1 MSAREQKAGPTVGE
15 LINVPPIRTVIQ
27 LLDARSENRSVT
39 SEIAET
45 FVITD
50 EIEEYLRQFLEAL
63 ALPGGAGAFLKGH
76 YGSGKSHFLS
86 FLTMLIEGSTQQ
98 ITLTGPLQKSKENLR
113 GKRFFTVLIPLFLF
127 NAKES
132 LDEIV
137 LVSCQKALSAALHKT
152 VNLSNSTK
160 LLESFN
166 NYILPKEKA
175 FLERL
180 SLSEEAWHSLC
191 ANSPGGAA
199 EKALAFL
206 QNLPSN
212 PLSFHFDRRE
222 AFGAIR
228 NLLRSSGYAGLVL
241 IIDELSEFLRAKPS
255 AREFNEDIRSLQF
268 LGEWSAHE
276 PLWIICSLQE
286 HIEDV
291 GFIEQD
297 IYKRIKDR
305 YRFRFTLSTKHIESL
320 IEKRVLVKR
329 EGSRTIIDGVYRKL
343 LSSFPYLTITADN
356 FFKIY
361 PLHPSTLS
369 MLEHLMGLFSQH
381 RGIVDFLRTAV
392 GGDPD
397 RAIPSLLP
405 EQCDRLLTC
414 DAIFDHF
421 KEKIKET
428 VEIAPYYHVAYC
440 SLQEDIERIFQK
452 ELDRKIAL
460 KMVKIMILT
469 ELSPLEKRKTAGE
482 LADLVVERVS
492 SLDASINYD
501 YAREV
506 ILDRLVS
513 ESGYVGK
520 AETQEDRRP
529 RYFID
534 LTANVNSLVQK
545 RTREILRTFEMDSAA
560 WRELLTMMN
569 AVYLPFKE
577 HLEGK
582 SGPCRIYTKWDYTAR
597 EGWLILCDLTD
608 VMPGELEHLEG
619 TLRKSEQDYILLM
632 GFPGSAET
640 QWRHLKDLF
649 AYVKSSPYAGAIS
662 GWVPA
667 QPDDRELESLAV
679 TYAHSILR
687 RRVTDLPE
695 DREIASY
702 LDELLE
708 KEKAYLR
715 EIITKL
721 YFEGSFVTAAGEVLS
736 SPKELELL
744 PFPRL
749 VARIVAPALEM
760 IYPRHREIRPF
771 SDGYNQA
778 TLEKAANLLFQGSRL
793 PVKEAE
799 DKGVLAAVE
808 SAIIPLGLVR
818 RAQNSFQITADPSK
832 TPFLGEILEYL
843 IAGRPVPLDDIY
855 LKMRKGP
862 FGVIRPLFN
871 TAVAFLIHTG
881 LLTPYNGLIVTASP
895 SLKKLFT
902 FEINAV
908 GEGKLIERELMD
920 FLGAASFIWGHEV
933 ETSPFTMA
941 IQRSLWEKAASGLKT
956 ISEKVKRLREAL
968 TRIRSYSVA
977 SLLPLEELE
986 SSAAGVEDFLAVIPL
1001 NADSKQGIERILGE
1015 LRERPE
1021 LPEACT
1027 KIEKHLA
1034 FLSGD
1039 FEFFQRQHG
1048 YLSNSM
1054 LVIPMETPY
1063 AKLAEKKAQ
1072 CLRKL
1077 SNAGQAVT
1085 HGEAGELFAEIQHFI
1100 KEYQDQYAD
1109 AHNEYYRHPHFK
1121 EWQALRDSREFAVL
1135 RRLSRLY
1142 GLEVTHDIIKIQGLI
1157 DGLPRPCAKTVQEE
1171 LALSVR
1177 CSCGY
1182 RLGDTLR
1189 EMPPESLKALISE
1202 GIEEYCTRLS
1212 EAPQKEK
1219 IELYAAGLRDAGRR
1233 EQAALLGKMLA
1244 PAPVTL
1250 KEALALFSEDT
1261 VEMIYRALFTR
1272 INVVERNIDRL
1283 CDDLKGRRFTPAR
1296 LREHL
1301 DHWLDLTGLFHG
1313 SGEETYIHIV
1323 SPKSDDQF
1331 SLWEGYEK
1339 AMGIVREE
1347 GRRFLP
1353 AFYST
1358 CFLHRQGRA
1367 ADSAFLATRFRID
1380 RGRLDTIESIGQEAL
1395 EVQKRYEDVLRAE
1408 KVLIEEGEADEFQRE
1423 TGVDAC
1429 DVGELMHFLSR
1440 DRAFP
1445 FTTRRAAERLLTFY
1459 DSLDDASSLASAL
1472 SHIEKS
1478 CNPEQGCGVEVSFL
1492 AAFLRLKENILY
1504 SQAGSIDPIIE
1515 HPAAGS
1521 PDPIVEYAAA
1531 IAPMAYHLELLR
1543 SCQFK
1548 CELLPE
1554 SSFRAIERSV
1564 RQIQKE
1570 YKEKFHGWVS
1580 RGIAPTVKDFSR
1592 EVFTPLRRLNR
1603 SIPAFIIIIDAM
1615 RLDLWQFLEP
1625 LFSEILPS
1633 HRKQEQCL
1641 VAAVPTDTATNRP
1654 YLMGVPADAC
1664 EGFLEGEAFTLVKV
1678 SEHAVKRGTIDEL
1691 IRSDLPLKVL
1701 HFNFVDDR
1709 IHHSTTPLPELYEG
1723 LRSEFLG
1730 SVAPHLRKIPKK
1742 SLVCVVSDHGFDYSH
1757 GRKRPYSHGGDS
1769 PQEMVVP
1776 CAAFVPGE

>member
-1 MSAREQKAGPTVGE
+1 MSTGKIEEKPYHTVGD
-15 LINVPPIRTVIQ
+15 LIEVPPIRTVIQ

-39 SEIAET
+39 REIAET

-50 EIEEYLRQFLEAL
+50 EIEKYLRQFMEAL
-63 ALPGGAGAFLKGH
+63 ALPDGAGAFLKGH

-86 FLTMLIEGSTQQ
+86 FLTMLVEGSAEQ
-98 ITLTGPLQKSKENLR
+98 ITLTGPLQKAKENLS

-127 NAKES
+127 NARES
-132 LDEIV
+132 LDEII
-137 LVSCQKALSAALHKT
+137 LVTCQKALSSALHKT

-166 NYILPKEKA
+166 TYILPKESA
-175 FLERL
+175 FLKSL
-180 SLSEEAWHSLC
+180 SLSEESWHSLC
-191 ANSPGGAA
+191 VNSPGGAA
-199 EKALAFL
+199 EKALEFL

-212 PLSFHFDRRE
+212 PLSLHFDRRE

-228 NLLRSSGYAGLVL
+228 NLLRSNGYTGLVL

-276 PLWIICSLQE
+276 PLWVICSLQE
-286 HIEDV
+286 QIEDV

-305 YRFRFTLSTKHIESL
+305 YKFRFTLSTKHIESL
-320 IEKRVLVKR
+320 IEKRVLIKR
-329 EGSRTIIDGVYRKL
+329 EGSRAIIDSIYRNL
-343 LSSFPYLTITADN
+343 LGSFPYLTITADN
-356 FFKIY
+356 FFRIY
-361 PLHPSTLS
+361 PLHPSTLC
-369 MLEHLMGLFSQH
+369 MLEHLMSLFSQH
-381 RGIVDFLRTAV
+381 RGIVDFLRISV

-397 RAIPSLLP
+397 RSIPSILT
-405 EQCDRLLTC
+405 EKCDRLLTC

-421 KEKIKET
+421 QDKIIET
-428 VEIAPYYHVAYC
+428 AEIAPYYHVAYC
-440 SLQEDIERIFQK
+440 SLHEDIERIFHK
-452 ELDRKIAL
+452 EMDRKIAL

-482 LADLVVERVS
+482 LADLAVERVS
-492 SLDASINYD
+492 SLDASVNYD
-501 YAREV
+501 YVREL
-506 ILDRLVS
+506 ILDRLVK

-520 AETQEDRRP
+520 AETPEDRQP
-529 RYFID
+529 CYFID
-534 LTANVNSLVQK
+534 LTANVTTLVQK
-545 RTREILRTFEMDSAA
+545 RTRDILRTVEIDSAA
-560 WRELLTMMN
+560 WRELLKTMN

-582 SGPCRIYTKWDYTAR
+582 SGHSRIYTKWDYTPR
-597 EGWLILCDLTD
+597 EGWLVLCDLTD
-608 VMPGELEHLEG
+608 VMPGELEHLES
-619 TLRKSEQDYILLM
+619 TLLRSEQDFIMLM
-632 GFPGSAET
+632 GFPGNTEA

-649 AYVKSSPYAGAIS
+649 TYVKNSPHAGAIT
-662 GWVPA
+662 GWIPA
-667 QPDDRELESLAV
+667 RLDDRELEALTV
-679 TYAHSILR
+679 TYAHYLLQC
-687 RRVTDLPE
+687 RVTDQPE
-695 DREIASY
+695 DRDVAAY

-715 EIITKL
+715 EIITKI
-721 YFEGSFVTAAGEVLS
+721 YFGGSFLTAAGEILS

-749 VARIVAPALEM
+749 VARIIAPALDM

-771 SDGYNQA
+771 SDGFNQA
-778 TLEKAANLLFQGSRL
+778 TLEKAASLLFQSSRL

-799 DKGVLAAVE
+799 NKGILAVVE
-808 SAIIPLGLVR
+808 SAVIPLGLVR
-818 RAQNSFQITADPSK
+818 RTQNSFQITADPSK
-832 TPFLGEILEYL
+832 TPFLAEILQYL
-843 IAGRPVPLDDIY
+843 ISGRPVPLDDIY
-855 LKMRKGP
+855 MKMRKGP
-862 FGVIRPLFN
+862 FGVIRALFN

-881 LLTPYNGLIVTASP
+881 LLTPYNGLMIASSP

-920 FLGAASFIWGHEV
+920 YLGAASFIWGNDV

-941 IQRSLWEKAASGLKT
+941 IQRSLWEKAASGLKA

-968 TRIRSYSVA
+968 TRIKSYSVA

-986 SSAAGVEDFLAVIPL
+986 SCASGVEDFLTVIPL
-1001 NADSKQGIERILGE
+1001 NADSKHGIERILGE
-1015 LRERPE
+1015 LSDRPE

-1039 FEFFQRQHG
+1039 FEFFQRLHG
-1048 YLSNSM
+1048 YLSNPM
-1054 LVIPMETPY
+1054 LVIPVEAPFS
-1063 AKLAEKKAQ
+1063 KLADKKAQ

-1077 SNAGQAVT
+1077 SNAGEAVT
-1085 HGEAGELFAEIQHFI
+1085 HGEAAELFSEIHLFI
-1100 KEYQDQYAD
+1100 REYQDQYAD
-1109 AHNEYYRHPHFK
+1109 AHDEYYRHPHFK
-1121 EWQALRDSREFAVL
+1121 DWKDLRDSREFAVL

-1157 DGLPRPCAKTVQEE
+1157 DRLPRHCAKSVREE
-1171 LALSVR
+1171 LALAVR

-1189 EMPPESLKALISE
+1189 ETHPDSLKALISE
-1202 GIEEYCTRLS
+1202 GIEEYCIQLS

-1233 EQAALLGKMLA
+1233 DQASLLGKMLS
-1244 PAPVTL
+1244 PAPVSL
-1250 KEALALFSEDT
+1250 KEALTLFSEDT
-1261 VEMIYRALFTR
+1261 VDMIYRALFTR
-1272 INVVERNIDRL
+1272 INVVERDIDRL
-1283 CDDLKGRRFTPAR
+1283 YDDLKGRRFTPAR
-1296 LREHL
+1296 LRERL
-1301 DHWLDLTGLFHG
+1301 EHWLDPTGLSHG

-1339 AMGIVREE
+1339 ALGIVREE

-1353 AFYST
+1353 AFYSA

-1367 ADSAFLATRFRID
+1367 VDSAFLATRFRID
-1380 RGRLDTIESIGQEAL
+1380 RGRLDMIERIGQEAL

-1408 KVLIEEGEADEFQRE
+1408 KVLIEEGEADEFQME
-1423 TGVDAC
+1423 TGVDTC
-1429 DVGELMHFLSR
+1429 DSAELMHFLSR

-1445 FTTRRAAERLLTFY
+1445 FTTRRAAERLLSFY
-1459 DSLDDASSLASAL
+1459 DSLDDASSIVSAL
-1472 SHIEKS
+1472 TSLGKG
-1478 CNPEQGCGVEVSFL
+1478 CDLQQGCGVEASFL
-1492 AAFLRLKENILY
+1492 AAFLRLKGNILE
-1504 SQAGSIDPIIE
+1504 SQSAGR
-1515 HPAAGS
+1515 
-1521 PDPIVEYAAA
+1521 PDLLNEYTAV
-1531 IAPMAYHLELLR
+1531 ISPMAYNLELLR
-1543 SCQFK
+1543 SSQFK
-1548 CELLPE
+1548 CELLAE
-1554 SSFRAIERSV
+1554 SSFRTIERSV
-1564 RQIQKE
+1564 RQLQKE
-1570 YKEKFHGWVS
+1570 YKEQFHGWVS
-1580 RGIAPTVKDFSR
+1580 SGAAPSVKDFSR
-1592 EVFTPLRRLNR
+1592 DVFTPLRRLDR
-1603 SIPAFIIIIDAM
+1603 GIPAFIIIVDGM

-1633 HRKQEQCL
+1633 HRKKEQCL

-1664 EGFLEGEAFTLVKV
+1664 EGILEGEAFTLVKA

-1691 IRSDLPLKVL
+1691 IRSDVPLKVL

-1730 SVAPHLRKIPKK
+1730 SAAPHLRKIPEK
-1742 SLVCVVSDHGFDYSH
+1742 SLVCVVSDHGFEYAH
-1757 GRKRPYSHGGDS
+1757 GKKRPYSHGGDS

-1776 CAAFVPGE
+1776 CASFVPGE